1 MNRIN
6 WDKPIEFYSNLTK
19 KWYDAEVVSRNYYST
34 NKDMKDDNP
43 RFLMVIHYD
52 EKDSTKV
59 IRPSTANDTYWRNKK
74 EKRSKV
80 IAIYYDNKEHDPE
93 ERVLSMRNW
102 TKLEDAEK
110 AFGAQDQLV
119 ALKIVE
125 VVYYA

>member
-1 MNRIN
+1 MNRSS

-19 KWYDAEVVSRNYYST
+19 TWYDAEVVSRNYYST

-43 RFLMVIHYD
+43 RFLRVIHYD
-52 EKDSTKV
+52 EKDST
-59 IRPSTANDTYWRNKK
+59 
-74 EKRSKV
+74 KV